1 MRKVGRFLSLLFS
14 KSDFYRTILD
24 SIPDGVIAI
33 DLDGRVVVWNK
44 AVVVMTGV
52 EADQMIGKGDFAA
65 SLPFY
70 GERRPLLVDLVLMG
84 PIELAKYRNYY
95 SRLDC
100 KADTLTAEGFA
111 PLVYGGKGMWF
122 WSVASPIRDR
132 RGRVVGAVQCIR
144 DITDRKKM
152 EEELKFLSM
161 RDPLTG
167 VYNRAY
173 FEEEMKRMQ
182 KGRFYPISL
191 LMCDLDNLKMVND
204 FLGHQKGDEALR
216 LVAKVLV
223 NSVRS
228 SDVVARVGGDEF
240 AVLLPKTDK
249 ASAEKVVKRILE
261 AMKELAQSRPDLPL
275 SLSVGYATQEG
286 PFRPLEALYSEA
298 DDAMYRDKI
307 LRGLSPRSSV
317 LQVLRAALREK
328 DFGAEGHIDR
338 VKQYSLMLG
347 EALGLGRNELEL
359 LELLAEV
366 HDIGKIAVSNQVLF
380 KPGALTEEEWEE
392 IKRHPEVGYRIAQT
406 SVELQPVARLIL
418 EHHERWNG
426 KGYPSGLK
434 GGEIHLLSR
443 IVAIADAYDAMTSD
457 RPYRRAMTEAE
468 ALEELERAKGAQF
481 DPVLVD
487 LFVDIIK
494 GRCQGRSFS

>member
-1 MRKVGRFLSLLFS
+1 LRKGHRFLPFLFGRH
-14 KSDFYRTILD
+14 DLYQIILD
-24 SIPDGVIAI
+24 SIPDEVIAV
-33 DLDGRVVVWNK
+33 DLQGKVVVWNK
-44 AVVVMTGV
+44 AVVLMTGV
-52 EADQMIGKGDFAA
+52 EAHQMIGKGDYSA

-84 PIELAKYRNYY
+84 SVELETYKVFY
-95 SRLDC
+95 SKLEL
-100 KADTLTAEGFA
+100 KGESLTAEGFA

-122 WSVASPIRDR
+122 WSIASPIKDPK
-132 RGRVVGAVQCIR
+132 GKVIGAVQCIR

-173 FEEEMKRMQ
+173 FEEELRRME

-204 FLGHQKGDEALR
+204 FLGHEKGDEALC

-223 NSVRS
+223 QSVRS

-240 AVLLPKTDK
+240 AVLLPKTDR
-249 ASAEKVVKRILE
+249 ASAEKVVGRILE
-261 AMKELAQSRPDLPL
+261 AIKELAQSRPDLPL

-286 PFRPLEALYSEA
+286 PFRPLEALYREA

-317 LQVLRAALREK
+317 LHVLKAALREK
-328 DFGAEGHIDR
+328 DFGAEGHIER
-338 VKQYSLMLG
+338 VKRYSLMLG
-347 EALGLGRNELEL
+347 EALGLGRSELEL

-366 HDIGKIAVSNQVLF
+366 HDIGKIAVSDRVLF
-380 KPGALTEEEWEE
+380 KPGRLTEEEWEE
-392 IKRHPEVGYRIAQT
+392 IKRHPEVGYRIAQS

-426 KGYPSGLK
+426 KGYPSGLR
-434 GGEIHLLSR
+434 GEEINLLSR

-468 ALEELERAKGAQF
+468 ALEELKRAKGTQF

-487 LFVDIIK
+487 LFVDIIR
-494 GRCQGRSFS
+494 GRCPERSSS

>member
-1 MRKVGRFLSLLFS
+1 MV
-14 KSDFYRTILD
+14 
-24 SIPDGVIAI
+24 
-33 DLDGRVVVWNK
+33 
-44 AVVVMTGV
+44 
-52 EADQMIGKGDFAA
+52 
-65 SLPFY
+65 
-70 GERRPLLVDLVLMG
+70 
-84 PIELAKYRNYY
+84 
-95 SRLDC
+95 
-100 KADTLTAEGFA
+100 
-111 PLVYGGKGMWF
+111 
-122 WSVASPIRDR
+122 SPIRDKN
-132 RGRVVGAVQCIR
+132 GRVIGAVQCIR
-144 DITDRKKM
+144 DITDRKRM

-173 FEEEMKRMQ
+173 FEEEMKRLER
-182 KGRFYPISL
+182 GRFYPISL

-204 FLGHQKGDEALR
+204 FLGHQKRDEALR

-249 ASAEKVVKRILE
+249 ASAEKVLKRILE
-261 AMKELAQSRPDLPL
+261 SMKELAQSRPDLPL

-286 PFRPLEALYSEA
+286 PSRPLEALYREA
-298 DDAMYRDKI
+298 DDAMYRDEI

-328 DFGAEGHIDR
+328 DFGAEGHIER

-366 HDIGKIAVSNQVLF
+366 HDIGKIAISDRVLF
-380 KPGALTEEEWEE
+380 KPGSLTEEEWEE

-406 SVELQPVARLIL
+406 SVELQPVAKLIL

-434 GGEIHLLSR
+434 GDEINLLSR

-457 RPYRRAMTEAE
+457 RPYRHAMSEDE
-468 ALEELERAKGAQF
+468 ALEELKRAKGTQV

-487 LFVDIIK
+487 LFVDIIR
-494 GRCQGRSFS
+494 GRCQGKSSS